1 MRSYPE
7 VAGDLFERELTFRNF
22 NISLDRTVQGYNR
35 LKVKT
40 HQREYDLISNELS
53 EVDLMLERAEHA
65 LNWNSEGNLTFSDQ
79 NLIFLMMTHCAKN
92 HFHVQKLHIS

>member
-1 MRSYPE
+1 M
-7 VAGDLFERELTFRNF
+7 
-22 NISLDRTVQGYNR
+22 DRTVQGYNR

-65 LNWNSEGNLTFSDQ
+65 LNWNSEGNLKFSDQ
-79 NLIFLMMTHCAKN
+79 NQISLMMTHTVAKTIFMFKN
-92 HFHVQKLHIS
+92 FI

>member
-65 LNWNSEGNLTFSDQ
+65 LNWNSEGNLKFSDQ
-79 NLIFLMMTHCAKN
+79 NQISLMMTHTVAKTIFMLKN
-92 HFHVQKLHIS
+92 FI

>member
-1 MRSYPE
+1 M
-7 VAGDLFERELTFRNF
+7 TFRNF

-65 LNWNSEGNLTFSDQ
+65 LNWNSEGNLKFSDQ
-79 NLIFLMMTHCAKN
+79 NLIFNDDKHTVAKN
-92 HFHVQKLHIS
+92 HFLFKNFL

>member
-1 MRSYPE
+1 M
-7 VAGDLFERELTFRNF
+7 
-22 NISLDRTVQGYNR
+22 DRTVQGYNR

-79 NLIFLMMTHCAKN
+79 NQISLMMTHTVAKTIFMFKN
-92 HFHVQKLHIS
+92 FI

>member
-65 LNWNSEGNLTFSDQ
+65 LNWNSEGNLKFSDQ
-79 NLIFLMMTHCAKN
+79 NQISLMMTHTVAKTIFMFKN
-92 HFHVQKLHIS
+92 FI

>member
-1 MRSYPE
+1 MRSYPG

-65 LNWNSEGNLTFSDQ
+65 LNWNSEGNLNFS
-79 NLIFLMMTHCAKN
+79 A
-92 HFHVQKLHIS
+92 

>member
-1 MRSYPE
+1 M
-7 VAGDLFERELTFRNF
+7 
-22 NISLDRTVQGYNR
+22 DRTVQGYNR

-65 LNWNSEGNLTFSDQ
+65 LNWNSEGNLKFSDQ
-79 NLIFLMMTHCAKN
+79 NQISLMMTHTVAKSIFMFKN
-92 HFHVQKLHIS
+92 FI

>member
-1 MRSYPE
+1 M
-7 VAGDLFERELTFRNF
+7 TFRNF

-65 LNWNSEGNLTFSDQ
+65 LNWNSEGNLKFSDQ
-79 NLIFLMMTHCAKN
+79 NQISLMMTHTVAKTIFMFKN
-92 HFHVQKLHIS
+92 FI